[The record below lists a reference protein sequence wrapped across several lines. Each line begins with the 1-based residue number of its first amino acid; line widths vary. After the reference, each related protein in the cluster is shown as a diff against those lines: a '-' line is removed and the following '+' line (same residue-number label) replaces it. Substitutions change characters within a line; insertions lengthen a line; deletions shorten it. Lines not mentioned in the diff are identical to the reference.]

1 MNAEM
6 GVFIDEV
13 MRSREK
19 ARELQHSI
27 NELKQEK
34 KALVKERKEK
44 ERNAIYNMALEFA
57 TNETMQDD
65 YLSGKK
71 TPFSAYI
78 KKRQAY
84 YAMPLSD
91 RLQGAI
97 AEFNRAQYELM
108 ETWVIC
114 ARENPEKFAKAL
126 AAVSHIKPM

>member
-6 GVFIDEV
+6 AVFFDEV
-13 MRSREK
+13 MHSRQK

-34 KALVKERKEK
+34 RALVKERREK

-57 TNETMQDD
+57 TNEDMQND

-78 KKRQAY
+78 KKRHS
-84 YAMPLSD
+84 YALPLSD
-91 RLQGAI
+91 RLQAAI
-97 AEFNRAQYELM
+97 IEFNRAQYELM
-108 ETWVIC
+108 QSWVDC
-114 ARENPEKFAKAL
+114 ARDNPEEFANAIMKL
-126 AAVSHIKPM
+126 SHIKPM